1 MIDIAD
7 VCMFARQKFRDG
19 SYAGRADRV
28 RDICIDIANRHDLWI
43 KSEQG
48 PMWDRFPTWLRY
60 VVEGISKEPEA
71 GKIESLTRGEL
82 VR

>member
-7 VCMFARQKFRDG
+7 ICMVARSKFRDG
-19 SYAGRADRV
+19 SYIGRADRV

-43 KSEQG
+43 ESPNG

-60 VVEGISKEPEA
+60 IVEGISKEPVN
-71 GKIESLTRGEL
+71 GSIESLTRGEI